1 MEENK
6 NLFKRKIF
14 PLLIITC
21 AITLTYFPYFKN
33 TFGIDTSTMIKSQGQ
48 MLSGYLSQGR
58 FGMVWIFE
66 LLIHRYNNQI
76 VPFIIIPLL
85 VGAGIYLYLFA
96 VFNGNVLP
104 IRTFKF
110 DSYQKKSKS

>member
-33 TFGIDTSTMIKSQGQ
+33 TFGIDTSTMKKVKDRFKW
-48 MLSGYLSQGR
+48 LFVAGR
-58 FGMVWIFE
+58 FGM
-66 LLIHRYNNQI
+66 
-76 VPFIIIPLL
+76 
-85 VGAGIYLYLFA
+85 AGFLNF
-96 VFNGNVLP
+96 
-104 IRTFKF
+104 
-110 DSYQKKSKS
+110 